1 MTYKYLIGFVLA
13 FFCILIFL
21 AFNFWGTTGPSNS
34 SDWENWH
41 YWSQISQ
48 ENFVNHLFVINPY
61 QGLFG
66 YSLPVNSSLN
76 PIFLIANIFI
86 NFESY
91 HTVTKLLVIMVE
103 VACLVVFLKS
113 LNINNFS
120 IIFTSFLNIFLF
132 TSLFNESDWSLRI
145 FEDLIDVSI
154 LKSFVLA
161 IFTLLISKPTLFNN
175 GKVLLTLALFLW
187 AYMLNPSYLLIY
199 LALPTFFLLVFYLS
213 DARQNLI
220 IIYKK
225 QLLILTFF
233 FLLLFFV
240 YHIFSGIS
248 ARSVFGNEIA
258 NEIQTF
264 NYLNILFFRNS
275 PYSLLF
281 AFITFISG
289 FYLIFT
295 KHKNFGIATIST
307 IALLVILGAI
317 YTFSGILWK
326 YPSPVYLEQSIYLIF
341 LASIALCIKKENILI
356 SMFLISS
363 CSLLAYKISE
373 PRFDDL
379 YSQEEIYDSGS
390 FLEDK
395 NPIFELVK
403 QLRFENKFKG
413 SFATIFPMKTDTYL
427 GSNIDNNYQR
437 SVAYMLN
444 MQSFIFNK
452 IDNKIFTTSLWKN
465 KIPSLEDNNH
475 LISPYKYFFFSRF
488 LSNPQEFQKKNWL
501 FASKVDLKILKML
514 GVKYLLTNETLNEEQ
529 IFLKSFDLDDVRLYE
544 LKDTNI
550 GNYYVKNVDFFDDS
564 SEFLKAFKQGSID
577 FQTTAYIHENQI
589 LNFKKDLTPGETEIF
604 DIGKKTI
611 RLKANSEGSSLL
623 ILPIE
628 YRNLFKSS
636 ESKNYKIFR
645 VNLFLTGIYF
655 ENNIDININYNS
667 SFLKTLNG
675 LQKDISELDDYK
687 FKEGFISYPYDA
699 YQPNSLF

>member
-21 AFNFWGTTGPSNS
+21 ALNFWGTTGPSNS

-48 ENFVNHLFVINPY
+48 ENFVNHLFLINPY

-113 LNINNFS
+113 LNANNFS
-120 IIFTSFLNIFLF
+120 IIFASFLNIFLF

-225 QLLILTFF
+225 QLLILSFF

-258 NEIQTF
+258 NEVQTF

-281 AFITFISG
+281 AFITIISA

-295 KHKNFGIATIST
+295 KHKNFG
-307 IALLVILGAI
+307 
-317 YTFSGILWK
+317 
-326 YPSPVYLEQSIYLIF
+326 
-341 LASIALCIKKENILI
+341 
-356 SMFLISS
+356 
-363 CSLLAYKISE
+363 
-373 PRFDDL
+373 
-379 YSQEEIYDSGS
+379 
-390 FLEDK
+390 
-395 NPIFELVK
+395 
-403 QLRFENKFKG
+403 
-413 SFATIFPMKTDTYL
+413 
-427 GSNIDNNYQR
+427 
-437 SVAYMLN
+437 VA
-444 MQSFIFNK
+444 K
-452 IDNKIFTTSLWKN
+452 
-465 KIPSLEDNNH
+465 
-475 LISPYKYFFFSRF
+475 
-488 LSNPQEFQKKNWL
+488 
-501 FASKVDLKILKML
+501 
-514 GVKYLLTNETLNEEQ
+514 
-529 IFLKSFDLDDVRLYE
+529 
-544 LKDTNI
+544 
-550 GNYYVKNVDFFDDS
+550 
-564 SEFLKAFKQGSID
+564 
-577 FQTTAYIHENQI
+577 
-589 LNFKKDLTPGETEIF
+589 
-604 DIGKKTI
+604 
-611 RLKANSEGSSLL
+611 
-623 ILPIE
+623 
-628 YRNLFKSS
+628 
-636 ESKNYKIFR
+636 
-645 VNLFLTGIYF
+645 
-655 ENNIDININYNS
+655 
-667 SFLKTLNG
+667 
-675 LQKDISELDDYK
+675 
-687 FKEGFISYPYDA
+687 
-699 YQPNSLF
+699 